1 MFVREYVK
9 KLDDA
14 TLYQIVDDYESFE
27 RNGSIGDSE
36 LREHV
41 NIILN
46 EIDGDKIKF
55 IMWMEILIKEVY
67 RNLAYRYIEGKQV
80 CIMPKT
86 SEYIKQF
93 DEKTLAQFIDDYE
106 QFEKD
111 GFIGECSLRT
121 AAQNLIKDFDD
132 NIVKWMNLIA
142 FETYRYFSNKYFS
155 GKSVAD
161 PQP

>member
-1 MFVREYVK
+1 
-9 KLDDA
+9 
-14 TLYQIVDDYESFE
+14 
-27 RNGSIGDSE
+27 
-36 LREHV
+36 
-41 NIILN
+41 
-46 EIDGDKIKF
+46 
-55 IMWMEILIKEVY
+55 
-67 RNLAYRYIEGKQV
+67 
-80 CIMPKT
+80 MPKT

-121 AAQNLIKDFDD
+121 AAQNLIKNFDD

-161 PQP
+161 P

>member
-1 MFVREYVK
+1 MFIREYVK

-46 EIDGDKIKF
+46 EVNGDKIKF

-67 RNLAYRYIEGKQV
+67 RNLAYRYIEGK
-80 CIMPKT
+80 
-86 SEYIKQF
+86 
-93 DEKTLAQFIDDYE
+93 
-106 QFEKD
+106 
-111 GFIGECSLRT
+111 
-121 AAQNLIKDFDD
+121 
-132 NIVKWMNLIA
+132 
-142 FETYRYFSNKYFS
+142 
-155 GKSVAD
+155 
-161 PQP
+161 